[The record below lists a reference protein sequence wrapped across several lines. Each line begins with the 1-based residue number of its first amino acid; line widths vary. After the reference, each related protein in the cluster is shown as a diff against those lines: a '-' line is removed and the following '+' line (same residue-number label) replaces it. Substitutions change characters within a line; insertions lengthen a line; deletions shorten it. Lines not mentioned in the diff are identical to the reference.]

1 MSRADLIKP
10 SATMK
15 ISERAKQL
23 RKEGKSVIDM
33 GLGEPDFSTPKH
45 IVESACQ
52 ALRDGK
58 TFYAPAQGIPELRE
72 AIADKAREENGIP
85 ANPENVI
92 VTSGAKYAIYEAMQ
106 ALINEGDEVILLE
119 PAWVSYEASVLLAGG
134 RPVFVRHSEDFRD
147 ADIEENITPK
157 TRMIVVNS
165 PNNPIGVVYTKEFLR
180 KVCDLA
186 SDHDL
191 YIMADEVY
199 ERIIFEGNHHSIA
212 SFDGMFE
219 RTITINAFSKTYAMT
234 GWRLGYAIAEESI
247 IAKMRK
253 IQSHSISSPTTFV
266 QYAGISA
273 LRGDQ
278 SFVDEMVNEFRRRRD
293 ILAKGLKE
301 LGFDFAPPDGAF
313 YIFMSTGM
321 DGDEFS
327 RRFLEEYY
335 VAVTPGS
342 GFGKSYNDWVRLS
355 YATSTENIIEMLSR
369 LEEFAKKYDK
379 NRK

>member
-1 MSRADLIKP
+1 MSRADLIQP

-33 GLGEPDFSTPKH
+33 GLGEPDFTTPRH

-52 ALRDGK
+52 ALKDGK

-72 AIADKAREENGIP
+72 AIADKARAENGIS
-85 ANPENVI
+85 ATPENVI
-92 VTSGAKYAIYEAMQ
+92 VTAGAKYAIYEAMQ
-106 ALINEGDEVILLE
+106 ALISEGDEVILLE
-119 PAWVSYEASVLLAGG
+119 PAWVSYEAAVLLAGG
-134 RPVFVRHSEDFRD
+134 RPVFVRHSDDFRD
-147 ADIEENITPK
+147 AEIEEHITPK

-165 PNNPIGVVYTKEFLR
+165 PNNPIGVVYTKEFIK

-186 SDHDL
+186 ADHDL
-191 YIMADEVY
+191 HIMSDEVY
-199 ERIIFEGNHHSIA
+199 ERIIFEGEHYSIA

-234 GWRLGYAIAEESI
+234 GWRLGYAIAEESV

-278 SFVDEMVNEFRRRRD
+278 SFVEEMVNEFRRRRD

-313 YIFMSTGM
+313 YIFMNTGM
-321 DGDEFS
+321 DGNEFS
-327 RRFLEEYY
+327 RRFLEEYH

-342 GFGKSYNDWVRLS
+342 GFGKSYNHWVRLS

-369 LEEFAKKYDK
+369 LEEFAKKYVEK
-379 NRK
+379 RN

>member
-1 MSRADLIKP
+1 MSRADLIQP

-23 RKEGKSVIDM
+23 RKEGKNVIDM
-33 GLGEPDFSTPKH
+33 GLGEPDFTTPEH

-72 AIADKAREENGIP
+72 AIADKARSENNIP
-85 ANPENVI
+85 AEPDNVI
-92 VTSGAKYAIYEAMQ
+92 VTAGAKYAIYEAMQ
-106 ALINEGDEVILLE
+106 VLIEKGEEVILLE

-134 RPVFVRHSEDFRD
+134 KPVFVKHSTDFRD
-147 ADIEENITPK
+147 AEIEEHITSRTK
-157 TRMIVVNS
+157 MIVVNS
-165 PNNPIGVVYTKEFLR
+165 PNNPIGVVYTEELMK

-186 SDHDL
+186 ADHNL
-191 YIMADEVY
+191 FIMADEVY
-199 ERIIFEGNHHSIA
+199 EKIIFDGKHYSIA

-234 GWRLGYAIAEESI
+234 GWRLGYAIAEKDI

-278 SFVDEMVNEFRRRRD
+278 SFVGEMVREFRRRRD

-301 LGFDFAPPDGAF
+301 LGFEFAPPDGAF
-313 YIFMSTGM
+313 YIFMNTEM

-327 RRFLEEYY
+327 RRFLEEHN

-342 GFGKSYNDWVRLS
+342 GFGKSYNSWVRLS

-369 LEEFAKKYDK
+369 LEEFTKKLDE
-379 NRK
+379 NGD

>member
-1 MSRADLIKP
+1 MSRADLIQP

-45 IVESACQ
+45 IIESACQ

-72 AIADKAREENGIP
+72 AIADKARDENDIP

-92 VTSGAKYAIYEAMQ
+92 VTAGAKYAIYEAMQ
-106 ALINEGDEVILLE
+106 ALIENGDEVILLE
-119 PAWVSYEASVLLAGG
+119 PAWVSYEASILLAGG
-134 RPVFVRHSEDFRD
+134 KPVFVKHHEDFKD
-147 ADIEENITPK
+147 ADIEEHITSK
-157 TRMIVVNS
+157 TKMIVVNS
-165 PNNPIGVVYTKEFLR
+165 PNNPIGVVYPKEFM
-180 KVCDLA
+180 KKICDLA
-186 SDHDL
+186 LDHNL
-191 YIMADEVY
+191 YVMADEVY
-199 ERIIFEGNHHSIA
+199 EKIIFEGEHYSIA

-266 QYAGISA
+266 QYAGLSA

-278 SFVDEMVNEFRRRRD
+278 SFVDEMVKEFRRRRD
-293 ILAKGLKE
+293 ILASGLKK

-313 YIFMSTGM
+313 YIFMNAKM

-327 RRFLEEYY
+327 RIFLEEYH

-342 GFGKSYNDWVRLS
+342 GFGKSYNNWVRLS

-369 LEEFAKKYDK
+369 LEEFTENIGG

>member
-1 MSRADLIKP
+1 MSRADLIQP

-23 RKEGKSVIDM
+23 RKEGRSVIDM
-33 GLGEPDFSTPKH
+33 GLGEPDFTTPKH

-72 AIADKAREENGIP
+72 AIADKARTENSIP
-85 ANPENVI
+85 ADPENVI
-92 VTSGAKYAIYEAMQ
+92 VTAGAKYAIYEAMQ
-106 ALINEGDEVILLE
+106 ALIENGDEVILLE

-134 RPVFVRHSEDFRD
+134 KPVFVKHSPDFRD
-147 ADIEENITPK
+147 AGIEEHITDRTK
-157 TRMIVVNS
+157 MIVVNS
-165 PNNPIGVVYTKEFLR
+165 PNNPIGVVYSKEFMK

-186 SDHDL
+186 SDHDF

-199 ERIIFEGNHHSIA
+199 EKIIFDGKHYSIA

-219 RTITINAFSKTYAMT
+219 KTITINAFSKTYAMT
-234 GWRLGYAIAEESI
+234 GWRLGYAIAERNI

-278 SFVDEMVNEFRRRRD
+278 SSVDEMVQEFRRRRD

-301 LGFDFAPPDGAF
+301 LGFQFAPPDGAF
-313 YIFMSTGM
+313 YIFMNTGI

-342 GFGKSYNDWVRLS
+342 GFGKSYNSWVRLS
-355 YATSTENIIEMLSR
+355 YATSTENIIEMISR
-369 LEEFAKKYDK
+369 FEEFLRVLK
-379 NRK
+379 